1 MATMRTPVNERNVF
15 NVGNYLLGTVSGAK
29 DLIYKPI
36 SLALDIAHHS
46 GKQTRITENVKNLAD
61 DTNTALAFAEI
72 GPRIYDAASKAAN
85 FIKAPAIYTLGEL
98 ASKTSYCAATILK
111 AAEFL
116 GRKGVAMWDT
126 AILKTWGNRF
136 STVQFSW
143 GILKETENLSRD
155 IPTTDR
161 GRQDKNHSLIKLA
174 FNISVF
180 TIVAFGTMLS
190 TTTILALS
198 TSALA
203 TSIGM
208 EFYEKLHGLD
218 RPAGP

>member
-1 MATMRTPVNERNVF
+1 MATPVSRN
-15 NVGNYLLGTVSGAK
+15 LLSVAKDYVSTVSGAK
-29 DLIYKPI
+29 DMIFKPI
-36 SLALDIAHHS
+36 GLALGIAHNS
-46 GKQTRITENVKNLAD
+46 GKQSRITENVKNLAD
-61 DTNTALAFAEI
+61 DASTSLAFAEI

-161 GRQDKNHSLIKLA
+161 GRQEKNLSLIKLA
-174 FNISVF
+174 FYISVF
-180 TIVAFGTMLS
+180 TIVAFGAMIS

-203 TSIGM
+203 SSIGM
-208 EFYEKLHGLD
+208 EFYEKLHSLD
-218 RPAGP
+218 QPAGP